1 MTKTIK
7 TFFRHVVSMLCL
19 GGLLLTSMSI
29 VSCSEDKDDVDE
41 FANWKTTNEN
51 YWNKLYTTTEQKIKG
66 GDTSWKII
74 KNYTLDGQHAV
85 GNAQLS
91 YKPENH
97 IIVHVLESGSETKSP
112 LLTDYASVHYMGR
125 LIPSSWFDLRQIMV
139 V

>member
-29 VSCSEDKDDVDE
+29 VSCSEDKDDVEE

-74 KNYTLDGQHAV
+74 
-85 GNAQLS
+85 
-91 YKPENH
+91 
-97 IIVHVLESGSETKSP
+97 
-112 LLTDYASVHYMGR
+112 
-125 LIPSSWFDLRQIMV
+125 
-139 V
+139 